1 MTANP
6 RPQARV
12 TGLMDRQAER
22 DVLGQLVDAVWAG
35 ESRALVVRGDPG
47 VGKTVLMD
55 HLAGRASGSG
65 CRVVR
70 AAGVQSEM
78 ELAFAGLHQLCA
90 PMLSRAGRLPEPQR
104 DALQTAFGI
113 AVGPPP
119 D

>member
-6 RPQARV
+6 RPQARE
-12 TGLMDRQAER
+12 TGLMDRQTER
-22 DVLGQLVDAVWAG
+22 DALNRLVEAVCAG

-70 AAGVQSEM
+70 GRRAVGDGAGLRGTASAVRADAESPRPDSVAAG
-78 ELAFAGLHQLCA
+78 
-90 PMLSRAGRLPEPQR
+90 
-104 DALQTAFGI
+104 
-113 AVGPPP
+113 
-119 D
+119 